1 MQTETSGFT
10 KILRS
15 YLGFLEGTGKS
26 RLTIASYRGDLDV
39 FRAFLEEE
47 KLAFEA
53 LNHGDFDRYHDFLI
67 RRGLKTNTRRRKL
80 ITARSL
86 CRYALTRKK
95 IDFSPAQ
102 FVKPPE
108 RMEKLPWIPSAADYE
123 QFLLSLPDASPYM
136 VRNRL
141 LVEMIAE
148 MALSVSELCTLRW
161 QDFEGASV
169 LVPGKRARRLAIS
182 RELTEKLAHW
192 QSLNPGQNVFP
203 GYNRHGIA
211 TERMSPRGVELLFHN
226 LAKKSGFLE
235 MTPKTLRHFA
245 IVEWLREGVEDKEI
259 QRRLGVSDSYSLQHY
274 RKWIGPLSRA

>member
-1 MQTETSGFT
+1 MQTESAGFT

-26 RLTIASYRGDLDV
+26 HLTIASYRGDLDV

-47 KLAFEA
+47 KLSFEG

-108 RMEKLPWIPSAADYE
+108 RIEKLPWIPKPEEYE
-123 QFLLSLPDASPYM
+123 QFLLSLPVSSPYM
-136 VRNRL
+136 MRNRL

-148 MALSVSELCTLRW
+148 TALSVSELCVLRW
-161 QDFEGASV
+161 QDFQGRSV
-169 LVPGKRARRLAIS
+169 SVPGKRTRRLDLSA
-182 RELTEKLAHW
+182 ELTESLEKW
-192 QSLNPGQNVFP
+192 RNLNPGQNVFP

-226 LAKKSGFLE
+226 LAKKTGFMEL
-235 MTPKTLRHFA
+235 TPKTLRHFA
-245 IVEWLREGVEDKEI
+245 IVEWLRDGTEDKEI
-259 QRRLGVSDSYSLQHY
+259 QRRLGVSASYSLQNY
-274 RKWIGPLSRA
+274 RQWIGPSSRA